1 MLVPESLTG
10 GERQRKRSVAWIYY
24 SILTVVFLYAGV
36 AVSPGG
42 FVLAVLLA
50 LYARY
55 LYRGGRVVVWFW

>member
-1 MLVPESLTG
+1 MPVPESLTG
-10 GERQRKRSVAWIYY
+10 DQRSRKRSVAWIYY

-42 FVLAVLLA
+42 FVLALLMA

-55 LYRGGRVVVWFW
+55 LYRGGRVVFWFW